1 MKRFLQA
8 GIEALTKIDG
18 GQSLSRSDRQ
28 VRLEVEDLEDRTAL
42 SPTPLLVSPGM
53 SAGLVEHL
61 AHRLHLFIP
70 SPSQSL
76 LDPSAL
82 VKLAHGLHL
91 KLAAPDLAGVSFHLW
106 DPSIPQPHSWELDI
120 STQTYN
126 PDGTV
131 DFTGRWG
138 DSTGQSEPLPPGD
151 PQAHPLTF
159 GQMRQTP
166 WGILTSF
173 GWGGG
178 SRVFLGSITQGPGGG
193 WHITGEIFTPEW
205 NSGVVGHEIH

>member
-1 MKRFLQA
+1 M
-8 GIEALTKIDG
+8 
-18 GQSLSRSDRQ
+18 
-28 VRLEVEDLEDRTAL
+28 EDRMAL
-42 SPTPLLVSPGM
+42 SSTPLMVSPGM

-70 SPSQSL
+70 SLTQSQ

-82 VKLAHGLHL
+82 LKLAHGLHL
-91 KLAAPDLAGVSFHLW
+91 NLAVPDLAGVSFQIVSTEN
-106 DPSIPQPHSWELDI
+106 PPVPRVWELDI
-120 STQTYN
+120 YSQTYN

-131 DFTGRWG
+131 DFTGQWG
-138 DSTGQSEPLPPGD
+138 DATGQSEPLPRG
-151 PQAHPLTF
+151 AGHPLNF
-159 GQMRQTP
+159 GQMRQTS

-205 NSGVVGHEIH
+205 NSGVVGHQIH